1 MRLADARLTGPK
13 VRLPLSPSARTL
25 IRVLILTVGTLVM
38 ATISRPAAAQQSTEV
53 ALTIGLTPDTARNGH
68 RNPQIRVRNLL
79 LDERLL
85 SMLRSG
91 FPLRM
96 HFRAELWR
104 SRSGWF
110 DVLVR
115 PVEWDV
121 VVRHEPL
128 LDQYAVNTI
137 MPGRARENRYTGVDS
152 LSRALNAVLYQIA
165 FRTSQPGEYYY
176 TASIQVSTLSDSD
189 LDELERFLR
198 GDPGPGGAE
207 GRDFGDAVGRGATR
221 LLLKLAGLPS
231 LRAEG
236 RGPRF
241 RVR

>member
-1 MRLADARLTGPK
+1 MAARSRVIILLMMVGLAAWPPRAQGQEPRE
-13 VRLPLSPSARTL
+13 V
-25 IRVLILTVGTLVM
+25 VLTVGL
-38 ATISRPAAAQQSTEV
+38 S
-53 ALTIGLTPDTARNGH
+53 PDTARNG
-68 RNPQIRVRNLL
+68 RRDPLIRAQF
-79 LDERLL
+79 LL
-85 SMLRSG
+85 SDSRMTAMLGSG

-96 HFRAELWR
+96 HYRVELWR

-110 DVLVR
+110 DAFER
-115 PVEWDV
+115 AVEWDV

-137 MPGRARENRYTGVDS
+137 MPGRSRENRYAGLGPLADALDGV
-152 LSRALNAVLYQIA
+152 AFQVA
-165 FRTSQPGEYYY
+165 FRVSQRGDYYY
-176 TASIQVSTLSDSD
+176 NASLQVSTLSDSD

-198 GDPGPGGAE
+198 GDLGPAASE

-231 LRAEG
+231 VRVEG
-236 RGPRF
+236 RSGPF

>member
-1 MRLADARLTGPK
+1 MPIGDSSRSGRN
-13 VRLPLSPSARTL
+13 RLPPPPSSAGAVFL
-25 IRVLILTVGTLVM
+25 ALILMVLAG
-38 ATISRPAAAQQSTEV
+38 AISSRPLLAQQGDEAVMSV
-53 ALTIGLTPDTARNGH
+53 GLTPDTGRAGH

-79 LDERLL
+79 SDPRLI

-96 HFRAELWR
+96 HYRAELWR

-110 DVLVR
+110 DVTERTVQ
-115 PVEWDV
+115 WDV

-137 MPGRARENRYTGVDS
+137 MPGRARETRYTGLDP
-152 LSRALNAVLYQIA
+152 LAAALDAVLYQIA
-165 FRTSQPGEYYY
+165 FRPDQPGQYYY
-176 TASIQVSTLSDSD
+176 TASLQVSTLSDSD

-198 GDPGPGGAE
+198 GDPGTGGDE
-207 GRDFGDAVGRGATR
+207 GHDFGDAVGRGATK

-231 LRAEG
+231 LRVEAKSA
-236 RGPRF
+236 RF

>member
-1 MRLADARLTGPK
+1 MIPRARLIILAMMVVFGIPAPK
-13 VRLPLSPSARTL
+13 VQAQQSRA
-25 IRVLILTVGTLVM
+25 VALTVGLS
-38 ATISRPAAAQQSTEV
+38 A
-53 ALTIGLTPDTARNGH
+53 DTARNG
-68 RNPQIRVRNLL
+68 RRDPLVRAQY
-79 LDERLL
+79 LL
-85 SMLRSG
+85 SDPRLISMIGSG

-96 HFRAELWR
+96 HYRVELWR

-110 DVLVR
+110 DAFER
-115 PVEWDV
+115 AVEWDV

-137 MPGRARENRYTGVDS
+137 MPGRTRENRYTG
-152 LSRALNAVLYQIA
+152 LATLTEALDGVAFQIA
-165 FRTSQPGEYYY
+165 FRVSEDGDYYY
-176 TASIQVSTLSDSD
+176 NAALQVSTLSDSD

-198 GDPGPGGAE
+198 GDLGPAASE

-231 LRAEG
+231 VRVEG
-236 RGPRF
+236 RSGRF